1 LGPKLST
8 QQQGWESHGNSHYWA
23 TNDLARQQGWSNE
36 INPWTKPLTHNN
48 DVNLDKSKTL
58 YTALVQLGDNEADK
72 SFVPAKAAAASVT
85 SAQQAFE
92 AKKTADV
99 AARNDANTAETDAF
113 KNAVNL
119 NTK

>member
-58 YTALVQLGDNEADK
+58 YTALSQAYDNEADK
-72 SFVPAKAAAASVT
+72 SFGEHKVIASGVT
-85 SAQQAFE
+85 GVQQKFE
-92 AKKTADV
+92 ASKTADV
-99 AARNDANTAETDAF
+99 AARNAANTAET
-113 KNAVNL
+113 
-119 NTK
+119 